1 MSIVSAPGLPKLT
14 AKFYPAFAKLCFLVL
29 WVLLSARSSYAQIV
43 LTTADTIAASGI
55 ASQFEIVGYG
65 GVVNQGSS
73 AVNLRW
79 LRVGSQLPTGWSH
92 TICDLNSCYPPFVD
106 SADFT
111 LNARDTSN
119 LDGHFYPNGQAGAG
133 YQRIRL
139 SILPANTPLMVVTFV
154 ASTASSATQTLFSA
168 PNKAAW
174 KLIGQELV
182 LAVEEKYSQD
192 VLRIMDQAGRV
203 CYQTSV
209 TDLVERISLD
219 TWPSGVYTA
228 VLERAMGSEHY
239 RFVLNR

>member
-1 MSIVSAPGLPKLT
+1 MSIISVPGLPKLT
-14 AKFYPAFAKLCFLVL
+14 AKFYPAFAKLCFVAM
-29 WVLLSARSSYAQIV
+29 WVLLSARPGHAQIV
-43 LTTADTIAASGI
+43 LTTPDTIAASGN

-139 SILPANTPLMVVTFV
+139 SVLPANTPLMVVTFI
-154 ASTASSATQTLFSA
+154 ASTATSTTQTLFSA
-168 PNKAAW
+168 PNQAAW
-174 KLIGQELV
+174 KLAGKELI
-182 LAVEEKYSQD
+182 LAIEEGLSQNM
-192 VLRIMDQAGRV
+192 LRIMDQSGKV
-203 CYQTSV
+203 CYQTPITDSV
-209 TDLVERISLD
+209 KRISLD

-239 RFVLNR
+239 RFVLSR